1 MKDNTTTNVQL
12 ENGSPAFAKPVLAAV
27 FLVLDLE
34 ASPNDVVW
42 SVNTTMEKAIESQK
56 RLNDMRVGGAV
67 TKIIEEKVN

>member
-1 MKDNTTTNVQL
+1 MQKV
-12 ENGSPAFAKPVLAAV
+12 ENIDETPAFAKHALPAV

>member
-1 MKDNTTTNVQL
+1 MHFT
-12 ENGSPAFAKPVLAAV
+12 PAFANTMLPAV

-56 RLNDMRVGGAV
+56 GLNDMRVGGAV

>member
-1 MKDNTTTNVQL
+1 MFNMSTEDKLKDET
-12 ENGSPAFAKPVLAAV
+12 PHFAKPVLAAV

>member
-1 MKDNTTTNVQL
+1 MTKDEILQV
-12 ENGSPAFAKPVLAAV
+12 SPAIAKPMLPAV

-42 SVNTTMEKAIESQK
+42 SVNSTMGKAIESQK
-56 RLNDMRVGGAV
+56 GLNDMRVGGAV

>member
-1 MKDNTTTNVQL
+1 MIVESTNVQ
-12 ENGSPAFAKPVLAAV
+12 NMHQSPAFAKPMLPAV

-56 RLNDMRVGGAV
+56 GLNDMRVGGAV